1 MNDNSTLVCL
11 YNNRHQHEPLLINLK
26 KMHEDLEKVSAK
38 IDNMKFHV
46 STAVVEK
53 IMAYAR

>member
-1 MNDNSTLVCL
+1 
-11 YNNRHQHEPLLINLK
+11 
-26 KMHEDLEKVSAK
+26 MHEDLEKVSAK